1 MSGPVPVTVEAEPL
15 IAASYARKSDED
27 NDGLQ
32 SQHLG
37 NEQRA
42 AADGYL
48 IPRSVDFRF
57 EDDDTTG
64 VSKRRKGF
72 DRLLQVITSGE
83 GKFDRVY
90 VKDRT
95 RLGRWSD
102 PRFGFY
108 LEVLAEEHGV
118 KIVYSENEKH
128 VDYAGEFSPDMIG
141 LFLKEAVDGV
151 VASQERERL
160 IKRVTGGMRY
170 WVMKGFY
177 PGSSAPYGLERW
189 LADETTGAL
198 LERIPDGQA
207 VRKKGCRYKLLWE
220 DGVSQ
225 EVIREIYRLVES
237 GRSLASVARELNE
250 RGTPTP
256 SGRGAWKGESIR
268 RIARNPIYCGDLVWG
283 RTTRDGEPVDKDDAQ
298 LNGPRA
304 IRIEGFLKKAPIP
317 RDQWQDVQAILDGS
331 RERWSQRRASAPTY
345 LLSGMIACS
354 ACGAGYHG
362 HTSTKNYRNRRRYYR
377 HADPPEGVACDGAN
391 RYLRAEAVEGQVLD
405 TVAHVLEDDRLQK
418 LTEEA
423 LQERLT
429 LASSEDHERRIAE
442 TRRQISRYEDAV
454 RRLKREI
461 ALSESETERKVAQE
475 ESARFGHEADHLRV
489 RLAELTAEQ
498 EQIAGL
504 ARRRAS
510 LADRADDLLEILH
523 TAPMDDRKEVL
534 ATVVHH
540 LVVDPQLSEA
550 TIAVRAI

>member
-1 MSGPVPVTVEAEPL
+1 MSASKAENAEATPL
-15 IAASYARKSDED
+15 IAASYGRKSDED
-27 NDGLQ
+27 NEGLQ

-48 IPRSVDFRF
+48 IPRSLDFRF

-72 DRLLQVITSGE
+72 DHLLQLITSGE
-83 GKFDRVY
+83 AKFERVY

-108 LEVLAEEHGV
+108 LEVLCEEHGV
-118 KIVYSENEKH
+118 KIVYSENDKH

-170 WVMKGFY
+170 WVMRGFY

-207 VRKKGCRYKLLWE
+207 VRKSGCRYKLSWQNAVAR
-220 DGVSQ
+220 D
-225 EVIREIYRLVES
+225 VIREIYQLVDS

-256 SGRGAWKGESIR
+256 SGRGAWKGESVR

-283 RTTRDGEPVDKDDAQ
+283 RTTRDGEPMDQADSQ
-298 LNGPRA
+298 LNGRQA
-304 IRIEGFLKKAPIP
+304 IRIEGFLKDAPVS
-317 RDQWQDVQAILDGS
+317 REQWEDVQANLDGN
-331 RERWSQRRASAPTY
+331 RERWSQRRASAPAY
-345 LLSGMIACS
+345 LLSGMVACS
-354 ACGAGYHG
+354 GCGAGYHG
-362 HTSTKNYRNRRRYYR
+362 HTSTKAYDTRRRYYR
-377 HADPPEGVACDGAN
+377 HADSPDGVECQGGN
-391 RYLRAEAVEGQVLD
+391 RYVRAEALEWQVID
-405 TVAHVLEDDRLQK
+405 KVAYVLQDGRLQE
-418 LTEEA
+418 LTERA
-423 LQERLT
+423 LQERLALT
-429 LASSEDHERRIAE
+429 SSEDHEQRIAE
-442 TRRQISRYEDAV
+442 TRRQIARYEDAV
-454 RRLKREI
+454 RRLKREV
-461 ALSESETERKVAQE
+461 ALSETETERRISQE
-475 ESARFGHEADHLRV
+475 EAVRFGQEADHLRL

-498 EQIAGL
+498 EQIQEMT
-504 ARRRAS
+504 RRRS
-510 LADRADDLLEILH
+510 VLTDRAGDLLEILH
-523 TAPMDDRKEVL
+523 SAPLEDRKEVL
-534 ATVVHH
+534 AIVVQQV
-540 LVVDPQLSEA
+540 LVNPQLTEA
-550 TIAVRAI
+550 TIAIRAL

>member
-1 MSGPVPVTVEAEPL
+1 MSAINDEAQDDQL
-15 IAASYARKSDED
+15 LAASYVRKSDED
-27 NDGLQ
+27 NEGLQ
-32 SQHLG
+32 SQHVA

-48 IPRSVDFRF
+48 IPRSPDFRF

-72 DRLLQVITSGE
+72 DRLLQIITSGE
-83 GKFDRVY
+83 AKFDRVY
-90 VKDRT
+90 IKDRT

-108 LEVLAEEHGV
+108 LEVLCEEHGV

-170 WVMKGFY
+170 WVLRGFY

-189 LADETTGAL
+189 LADETNGAL
-198 LERIPDGQA
+198 LERIPEGQA
-207 VRKKGCRYKLLWE
+207 VRKSGCRYKLSWQ
-220 DGVSQ
+220 DGVPRD
-225 EVIREIYRLVES
+225 VIREIYRLVES
-237 GRSLASVARELNE
+237 GRSLASIACELNE

-283 RTTRDGEPVDKDDAQ
+283 RTTRKGDPVDQEEAQ
-298 LNGPRA
+298 LNGPQA
-304 IRIEGFLKKAPIP
+304 IRVEGFLKDAPIS
-317 RDQWQDVQAILDGS
+317 REQWQDVQEILDGN
-331 RERWSQRRASAPTY
+331 RKRWNQRRASAPAY

-354 ACGAGYHG
+354 DCGAGYHG
-362 HTSTKNYRNRRRYYR
+362 HTSTKEYENRRRYYR
-377 HADPPEGVACDGAN
+377 HADPPEGVTCDGLN
-391 RYLRAEAVEGQVLD
+391 RYVRADTVEAQVLD
-405 TVAHVLEDDRLQK
+405 TVADLLQDDRLQE
-418 LTEEA
+418 LTEQA

-429 LASSEDHERRIAE
+429 LASSEDHERRIGE
-442 TRRQISRYEDAV
+442 TRKQIKRYEDAV

-461 ALSESETERKVAQE
+461 ALAESETERRISQE
-475 ESARFGHEADHLRV
+475 EAVRFGREADHLRL
-489 RLAELTAEQ
+489 RLADLTAEQ
-498 EQIAGL
+498 EQIEQL
-504 ARRRAS
+504 TRQRAS
-510 LADRADDLLEILH
+510 LADRAEDLLEVLR
-523 TAPMDDRKEVL
+523 TATAEDRKEVL

-540 LVVDPQLSEA
+540 VHVNPQLTEA
-550 TIAVRAI
+550 TVAVRAI